1 MIYRLDDRH
10 YVDYRR
16 TSDRLW
22 NAAEGRF
29 EPSNAFVRGELMDA
43 TDMTEL
49 ATVEAETV
57 PTLIENAR
65 AALTAL
71 KEEEQ

>member
-1 MIYRLDDRH
+1 MIHRLDDRH

-22 NAAEGRF
+22 NATDRRF
-29 EPSNAFVRGELMDA
+29 EPSNAFVRGELIDA

-49 ATVEAETV
+49 ATVEATTV
-57 PTLIENAR
+57 TDLVENAR
-65 AALTAL
+65 AALAAL
-71 KEEEQ
+71 KEEQQ